1 MKKFLSVVAVS
12 VSFGTVAVLGT
23 SAKAHAATTD
33 AKNYIYRVYNPNSG
47 EHLYTPSEFEEKTL
61 INFGWKDE
69 GMSWAVPADNNFERP
84 FVTRLYNPNAGDH
97 HYTDSNAEVT
107 NLMKLGWSN
116 DQVGFPAA
124 NKDEKGSVPVYRLY
138 NPNAKSG
145 AHHFTLSASERD
157 SLVKVGWKSEGIS
170 FNEFA
175 IK

>member
-1 MKKFLSVVAVS
+1 
-12 VSFGTVAVLGT
+12 
-23 SAKAHAATTD
+23 
-33 AKNYIYRVYNPNSG
+33 
-47 EHLYTPSEFEEKTL
+47 
-61 INFGWKDE
+61 
-69 GMSWAVPADNNFERP
+69 MSWAVPADNNFDRP

-145 AHHFTLSASERD
+145 AHHFTLSSSERD